1 MSALCYRYICLL
13 MNKKPIKIA
22 IVGPESSGKST
33 IAQALAKHYQ
43 THWVPE
49 YSRFYCENLAHEAT
63 LQDELNMFHGQ
74 LALEQAVE
82 SVTKSHL
89 LICDTTILTVKIWC
103 DELFKE
109 TPKVVLEKLKS
120 HTYDFY
126 ILLKNDLP
134 WQDDPLRNFK
144 GRGDYFMDVWRKEL
158 KALDALY
165 TEVGGLN
172 NRTENAIKAVDNF
185 LNSMHL

>member
-1 MSALCYRYICLL
+1 
-13 MNKKPIKIA
+13 MNKPSVKIA
-22 IVGPESSGKST
+22 VVGPESSGKST
-33 IAQALAKHYQ
+33 LSQDLSNHYQ

-49 YSRFYCENLAHEAT
+49 YSRFYCEGLTQAAT
-63 LQDELNMFHGQ
+63 LQDELNMFYGQ
-74 LALEQAVE
+74 LALEKAVE
-82 SVTKSHL
+82 SVSTGNL

-103 DELFKE
+103 DELFGQ
-109 TPKVVLEKLKS
+109 TPKTVLNELKS
-120 HTYDFY
+120 HPYDFY

-158 KALDALY
+158 QTLNACY

-172 NRTENAIKAVDNF
+172 KRTENAIKAVDNF
-185 LNSMHL
+185 LNSTDL